1 MSDNGPAHFSAGS
14 DAGARAI
21 IDVHGRRSGKP
32 TSGPVRDMSRHP
44 FDLLMELDTQH
55 IRLDCAA
62 LHLARDVYPKI
73 DVPRYLRLLDEMAAA
88 VMQRRPGLAATL
100 RYEALRDVLVG
111 EFGLSGNARDYYAPE
126 NSYLNRVLDTR
137 VGIPISLAVVW
148 LEVAR
153 RLKWPAAGVGLP
165 GHFLVRLDDPERF
178 VLADPFH
185 AGVARS
191 VDDCRLLVAERFQG
205 AVELSPRHLRRVST
219 RGVLVRLL
227 RNLRNIYLAAEDW
240 PRLASTLRRLA
251 AVQPSN
257 GRHLRELAAV
267 FWRQGDVRGARNH
280 LALYLHRLPDAR
292 DSSLVERSLR
302 KLDLALVA
310 QN

>member
-1 MSDNGPAHFSAGS
+1 MC
-14 DAGARAI
+14 
-21 IDVHGRRSGKP
+21 
-32 TSGPVRDMSRHP
+32 RHP
-44 FDLLMELDTQH
+44 FDLLMELDSQH

-73 DVPRYLRLLDEMAAA
+73 DVPRYLGLLDELAKA
-88 VMQRRPGLAATL
+88 VARRRPGPAAAQ
-100 RYEALRDVLVG
+100 RHAALRAVLVD
-111 EFGLSGNARDYYAPE
+111 EFGLSGNAHNYDAPDH
-126 NSYLNRVLDTR
+126 SYLNRVLDTR
-137 VGIPISLAVVW
+137 VGIPITLSIVW

-165 GHFLVRLDDPERF
+165 GHFLVRLDDPGRF

-191 VDDCRLLVAERFQG
+191 LDDCRLLVAERFHS
-205 AVELSPRHLRRVST
+205 AIELSARHLRRVST

-227 RNLRNIYLAAEDW
+227 RNLRNIYLAAGDW

-251 AVQPSN
+251 AVQPTN

-267 FWRQGDVRGARNH
+267 CWRQGNVRGARDH
-280 LALYLHRLPDAR
+280 LALYLHRQPTAR
-292 DSSLVERSLR
+292 DSRVVERILR